1 MIRQPTTVANPW
13 PGSRLLRLRQV
24 LEITGLCKS
33 QLYRLLAAGKFPKPV
48 RVGPRT
54 VRWTLESI
62 LAWIENLPQ
71 E

>member
-1 MIRQPTTVANPW
+1 MTQPVTTAAPW
-13 PGSRLLRLRQV
+13 SQTRLLRLRKV
-24 LEITGLCKS
+24 LEITGLYRS
-33 QLYRLLAAGKFPKPV
+33 FLYRLIAAGKFPQPV
-48 RVGPRT
+48 RIGPRT